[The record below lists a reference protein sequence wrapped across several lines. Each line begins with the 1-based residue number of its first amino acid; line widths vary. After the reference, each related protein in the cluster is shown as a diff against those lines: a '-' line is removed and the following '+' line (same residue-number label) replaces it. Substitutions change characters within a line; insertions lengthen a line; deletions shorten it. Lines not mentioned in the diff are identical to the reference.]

1 MKKIAKHAQQYL
13 PLFGVFLAGLV
24 GFNIFSYDLGM
35 KMAIVIAMA
44 AGYVSWGVV
53 HHHAKGDLQ
62 LSIVAEYLVIA
73 ILGVTVV
80 FSLLLRS

>member
-1 MKKIAKHAQQYL
+1 MAKYAQQYL
-13 PLFGVFLAGLV
+13 SLFGVFLAGLV
-24 GFNIFSYDLGM
+24 GFNMFFYDLGM
-35 KMAIVIAMA
+35 RMAIVIAMA

-53 HHHAKGDLQ
+53 HHYTKGDLQ